1 MNPIAPQTSGPPDPA
16 TTALQG
22 ASLAFRKKRPAPPPA
37 KKDNGALTAATS
49 AGRPRSPVKQQQQHL
64 RAQSTGGSAAT
75 ADSSDPYAGG
85 GVAASRM
92 HQLGAGPSQQLYPG
106 YHRPDPKSASF
117 IAATLAASRSAS
129 PAPKTSPA
137 PRRRTSVGAVGYS
150 SSGEVVDSGS
160 IPPTGSLISMFEQV
174 RAGDP
179 IKRSSPKRSP
189 ARSAA
194 GSNDSIA
201 EVPEPPPVSTLAVKP
216 KPKLK
221 PKPRPLTPPSQPVAE
236 PVPKSVPEA
245 LSPKPKP
252 KLKPRLLTPPPPTA
266 TQSITKS
273 IPELLSPKPKP
284 KTKPRPLTPP
294 PQPVTRSAAP
304 EVLSPKPRRPSK
316 PALKP
321 VLRSATPPQIITR
334 APTQV
339 LSPVSPDPRKRSPR
353 PRQQPPTPP
362 QPRGSKK
369 PTSKFKQAHTVALS
383 QSTPNLAAPRT
394 PAPASGRLKRSE
406 TVSSDDTFVSA
417 SSVQSPERL
426 SPPPLPEYK
435 KPATSMPSSP
445 TRDVRRYRPK
455 NSSVTSLPLESLTD
469 AIMASSLAS
478 ARLTPHNTGGS
489 LSAPPLPRRQ
499 KSPRLMQTLRQP
511 AKLSDDEVDRHKKG
525 HLHKLHGKKKHAHHE
540 GSRRRW
546 REEITPRERKRYEA
560 VWASNRGV
568 LLDQHNPRAE
578 PAEYVL
584 NIVVREVWKRSRLPG
599 DELAEVWD
607 LVDRQRRGMLGR
619 QEFVV
624 GMWLIDQRLRGRK
637 IPAKVSDSVWGSAN
651 GMQVVKPKLK

>member
-1 MNPIAPQTSGPPDPA
+1 MNPIASHISGPPDPA

-22 ASLAFRKKRPAPPPA
+22 ASLAFRKKKPAPPPD

-49 AGRPRSPVKQQQQHL
+49 AGRPRSPVKHL
-64 RAQSTGGSAAT
+64 RAQSTGGST
-75 ADSSDPYAGG
+75 MTVDSDPYGG
-85 GVAASRM
+85 GGIAAARM
-92 HQLGAGPSQQLYPG
+92 HQFGASTSQLHPG
-106 YHRPDPKSASF
+106 YAKPDPKSASF

-129 PAPKTSPA
+129 PTPKTTT
-137 PRRRTSVGAVGYS
+137 PRRRTSVGAVSFS

-174 RAGDP
+174 RTGDP
-179 IKRSSPKRSP
+179 VKRSSPKRSP

-201 EVPEPPPVSTLAVKP
+201 ELPEPPPVTAP
-216 KPKLK
+216 ALK
-221 PKPRPLTPPSQPVAE
+221 PK
-236 PVPKSVPEA
+236 
-245 LSPKPKP
+245 PKPKP
-252 KLKPRLLTPPPPTA
+252 KLTPKPRSLTPPPQPV

-273 IPELLSPKPKP
+273 IPELLSPKPKV
-284 KTKPRPLTPP
+284 KSKPRPLTPP
-294 PQPVTRSAAP
+294 PQPVTQSITKSIPEVLSPKPKPKTKPRPLTPPQPATRSAP

-339 LSPVSPDPRKRSPR
+339 LLPPSPDPRKRSPK

-369 PTSKFKQAHTVALS
+369 PVSKSNQVHTVTS
-383 QSTPNLAAPRT
+383 RQSTPNLVGPRT
-394 PAPASGRLKRSE
+394 PAPVGGRLKRSE

-426 SPPPLPEYK
+426 SPLPLPDQRE
-435 KPATSMPSSP
+435 PATSMPPSP
-445 TRDVRRYRPK
+445 SRDIRRQRPK

-511 AKLSDDEVDRHKKG
+511 AKESDEEVDRYKKG
-525 HLHKLHGKKKHAHHE
+525 HLRKLHGGKKHSHHE

-568 LLDQHNPRAE
+568 LLDQHNSRAE
-578 PAEYVL
+578 PTEYVL
-584 NIVVREVWKRSRLPG
+584 NLVVREIWKRSRLPV

-607 LVDRQRRGMLGR
+607 LVDRQGRGMLGR